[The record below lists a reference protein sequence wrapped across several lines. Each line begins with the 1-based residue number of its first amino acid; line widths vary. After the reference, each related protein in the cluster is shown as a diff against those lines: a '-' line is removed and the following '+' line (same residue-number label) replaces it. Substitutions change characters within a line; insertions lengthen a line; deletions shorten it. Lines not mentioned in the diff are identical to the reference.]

1 MQCSTSDARIVPL
14 PGSHDVLTELLR
26 NGAKKMLA
34 QAVEAE
40 VDDWLQQRAAHRDS
54 QGRQQVVRN
63 GHLPERTILS
73 GLGPIEVKQPRV
85 RDRRPS
91 QEREK
96 FCSQILPPES
106 AAKGWRKLNGCAL
119 LPEVIAGV
127 RFVDGEK
134 LTESAA

>member
-63 GHLPERTILS
+63 GHLPRASAHQTWFSIRTSTRKS
-73 GLGPIEVKQPRV
+73 GL
-85 RDRRPS
+85 
-91 QEREK
+91 
-96 FCSQILPPES
+96 
-106 AAKGWRKLNGCAL
+106 
-119 LPEVIAGV
+119 
-127 RFVDGEK
+127 
-134 LTESAA
+134 